1 MKVDESCIKVR
12 AIGAIFNSKKDLKEK
27 VKLMAV
33 YIPALN
39 MVKLSTKPSLE
50 EEIVTM
56 KIVQDWVKIQGVKC
70 VKFFK
75 KMGID
80 NNNDRKLVMD
90 ELMGLNHILDKL

>member
-33 YIPALN
+33 YIPVLKK
-39 MVKLSTKPSLE
+39 VKLSNEPTLE

-56 KIVQDWVKIQGVKC
+56 EIVQDWVKIQGVKC

-75 KMGID
+75 TIGID
-80 NNNDRKLVMD
+80 NNNDRKLIMD